1 MRPGEDEQTEL
12 FLIGLG
18 CYDRTDERKSPMQA
32 YDNDVDAGDFDDAG
46 VLEGPDAFGA
56 SRAAF
61 DELLATLGSAKAAG
75 WTHDQL
81 EEQLETDG
89 RELLRRL
96 YQDHLDLRALREQHA
111 VATGR
116 IGPSTDARGIA
127 HRKVEP
133 GHLRHLATVFGTVR
147 VTRCAWRAEGAR
159 NLYPA
164 DAALNLPDRRHSH
177 TLKRRAATEA
187 VRGSFEAAEQTLTRS
202 CGKVAGKRQVEQLT
216 VAAASDIDAFYTA
229 AAPQPATDDTLLV
242 LSVDGKGIVMR
253 PDALREPTRKAAAVK
268 GANRYRT
275 RLASGEKQGRKRMAT
290 LGTVYDADPAPRRP
304 HDVMTPAI
312 TLHAAPDG
320 AGGGRRR
327 RKGPLATAKWLTGS
341 IATTSEQVISQVF
354 DQADQRDPTHRRPWI
369 VLVDG
374 ARHQLDLIRAQAARR
389 KVTIHILVDLIHVL
403 EYIWKAAWCFYQ
415 DADPAA
421 EPWVAGHALRILAG
435 EVDTVIAALQTQAT
449 DAGLTAQ
456 QRGGVDACIGY
467 LTAKREFLG
476 YDTALQAGWPI
487 ATGVIEGACRHLIG
501 DRLDITG
508 ARWGLEGA
516 EAVLKLRALWSNGD
530 LDAYW
535 RFHRAQEHRRIHQAR
550 YQHPP
555 ALAA

>member
-1 MRPGEDEQTEL
+1 
-12 FLIGLG
+12 
-18 CYDRTDERKSPMQA
+18 MQA

-61 DELLATLGSAKAAG
+61 DELIATLSSAKAGG

-81 EEQLETDG
+81 EEHLETDG

-96 YQDHLDLRALREQHA
+96 YQDHLDLRALREQRA
-111 VATGR
+111 VAQSR
-116 IGPSTDARGIA
+116 IAGVVDADGIA

-147 VTRCAWRAEGAR
+147 VRRCAWRAAGAR

-187 VRGSFEAAEQTLTRS
+187 VRGSFEAAEQTLTRA

-216 VAAASDIDAFYTA
+216 VAAATDIDAFYTA

-290 LGTVYDADPAPRRP
+290 LGAVYDADPAPRRP

-320 AGGGRRR
+320 AGDGGGRRR
-327 RKGPLATAKWLTGS
+327 RKGPVATAKWLVGS

-354 DQADQRDPTHRRPWI
+354 DQATQRDPTHRRPWI

-374 ARHQLDLIRAQAARR
+374 ARHQLDLIRAEAARR
-389 KVTIHILVDLIHVL
+389 KVTVHILVDLIHVL

-435 EVDTVIAALQTQAT
+435 EVDTVIAAVQTQAT

-476 YDTALQAGWPI
+476 YDTALACGWPI

>member
-1 MRPGEDEQTEL
+1 
-12 FLIGLG
+12 
-18 CYDRTDERKSPMQA
+18 MQA

-46 VLEGPDAFGA
+46 MLEGPDAFGA

-61 DELLATLGSAKAAG
+61 DELVATLWSAKAAG
-75 WTHDQL
+75 WSHDQL

-116 IGPSTDARGIA
+116 IGPRTDARGIA
-127 HRKVEP
+127 RRMVEP

-187 VRGSFEAAEQTLTRS
+187 VRGSFAAAEQTLTRA
-202 CGKVAGKRQVEQLT
+202 CGKVAGKRQVKQLT
-216 VAAASDIDAFYTA
+216 VAAATDIDAFYTA

-320 AGGGRRR
+320 AGGAGGAGGGRRR
-327 RKGPLATAKWLTGS
+327 RKGPVATAKWLTGS

-435 EVDTVIAALQTQAT
+435 EVDTVIAAVQTQAT

-476 YDTALQAGWPI
+476 
-487 ATGVIEGACRHLIG
+487 
-501 DRLDITG
+501 
-508 ARWGLEGA
+508 
-516 EAVLKLRALWSNGD
+516 S
-530 LDAYW
+530 YW

>member
-1 MRPGEDEQTEL
+1 
-12 FLIGLG
+12 
-18 CYDRTDERKSPMQA
+18 MQA
-32 YDNDVDAGDFDDAG
+32 YDNDACDDAALC
-46 VLEGPDAFGA
+46 VLAEDAFAG
-56 SRAAF
+56 SGAAF
-61 DELLATLGSAKAAG
+61 AALTATLGSAEAGG

-81 EEQLETDG
+81 EEHLETGG
-89 RELLRRL
+89 REVLRLLL
-96 YQDHLDLRALREQHA
+96 QDHLDLRAVREQHA
-111 VATGR
+111 VTTGR
-116 IGPSTDARGIA
+116 IGPVADADGVG
-127 HRKVEP
+127 HRQVEQ

-147 VTRCAWRAEGAR
+147 VRRCAWRAEGAS

-164 DAALNLPDRRHSH
+164 DAALNLPERLHSH
-177 TLKRRAATEA
+177 TLRRRAAIEA
-187 VRGSFEAAEQTLTRS
+187 VRGSFEAAEQALTRS
-202 CGKVAGKRQVEQLT
+202 CGKVAGKRQVGQLT
-216 VAAASDIDAFYTA
+216 VAAATDIDAFYTA

-242 LSVDGKGIVMR
+242 ASVDGKGIVMR
-253 PDALREPTRKAAAVK
+253 PQALREPTRKAAAVK
-268 GANRYRT
+268 GAGRYRT

-312 TLHAAPDG
+312 TLHTTPDDTGGAAQ
-320 AGGGRRR
+320 R
-327 RKGPLATAKWLTGS
+327 RKGPVATAKWLTGS
-341 IATTSEQVISQVF
+341 VATTSQQVIAQVF
-354 DQADQRDPTHRRPWI
+354 DQADQRDPTHRRTWI

-374 ARHQLDLIRAQAARR
+374 ARHQLDLIRAEAARR
-389 KVTIHILVDLIHVL
+389 QVTIHILIDLIHVL

-435 EVDTVIAALQTQAT
+435 EVDTVIAAVQTQAT
-449 DAGLTAQ
+449 DAGLSPQ

-476 YDTALQAGWPI
+476 YDTALACGWPI

-508 ARWGLEGA
+508 ARWGLAGA

-530 LDAYW
+530 LDTYW

>member
-1 MRPGEDEQTEL
+1 
-12 FLIGLG
+12 
-18 CYDRTDERKSPMQA
+18 MQA
-32 YDNDVDAGDFDDAG
+32 YDNDACDDA
-46 VLEGPDAFGA
+46 VLAEDAFA
-56 SRAAF
+56 RSRAAF
-61 DELLATLGSAKAAG
+61 AELAATLGGAEAGG

-81 EEQLETDG
+81 EDHLERDG
-89 RELLRRL
+89 RQLLRRL
-96 YQDHLDLRALREQHA
+96 LQDHLDLRALREQHA
-111 VATGR
+111 VQDALTRGR
-116 IGPSTDARGIA
+116 VVAITDAEGIG
-127 HRKVEP
+127 HRKVER
-133 GHLRHLATVFGTVR
+133 GHVRHLATVFGTVR
-147 VTRCAWRAEGAR
+147 VARCAWRADGAR

-290 LGTVYDADPAPRRP
+290 LGAVYDADPAPRRP
-304 HDVMTPAI
+304 HDVMTPAT

-320 AGGGRRR
+320 TGGGGGGGGGGRRR
-327 RKGPLATAKWLTGS
+327 RKGPVATAKWLTGS
-341 IATTSEQVISQVF
+341 VATTSQQVISQVF
-354 DQADQRDPTHRRPWI
+354 DQADQRDPTHRRPWV

-374 ARHQLDLIRAQAARR
+374 ARHQLDLIRAEAARR

-435 EVDTVIAALQTQAT
+435 EVDTVIAAVQTQAT
-449 DAGLTAQ
+449 DAGLTAP

-476 YDTALQAGWPI
+476 YGTALARGWPI
-487 ATGVIEGACRHLIG
+487 ATGVIEGACRHLVG